1 MSVNVQSAILSL
13 SEEHGGSLSVVIDS
27 KQYTMRNDNPL
38 FGQAVEAYRKED
50 WDSLMNFLSPEKAV
64 RQYLF
69 EYDNIKVENGAVYFG
84 GSSVHSLC
92 VDRILQFCDSGFS
105 PMPLVRFL
113 SKLQKNPSRRSVE
126 ELYRFLERNNLT
138 VTTNGNFLAYKAVTS
153 DFYSITAGNAQLLS
167 GKDDGKGRIF
177 NGVGE
182 EIEVYRNYVDDDAN
196 RGCSVG
202 LHAGTLEYAQGF
214 GGTNGTLVIVEIDP
228 ADVVSVPHDCECQ
241 KLRTARYKVVDIC
254 TQRLDLPVY
263 DSRFDSG
270 NDDDWDEDDWDE
282 CDDCDC
288 EECECDWDDE
298 DEEDEDDFLG
308 EEVNTKSLIKWLYQN
323 DYDEIAY
330 LFANKFAGQD
340 IVLWQDVH
348 AVETDIDFLKAVAKE
363 L

>member
-13 SEEHGGSLSVVIDS
+13 SEEHGGSLSVVVDS

-50 WDSLMNFLSPEKAV
+50 WDSLMTFLSPEKAV

-69 EYDNIKVENGAVYFG
+69 EYEDIKVENGAVYFG
-84 GSSVHSLC
+84 GSAVHSLC

-105 PMPLVRFL
+105 PMPLLKFL

-138 VTTNGNFLAYKAVTS
+138 VTTNGNFLAYKALTS
-153 DFYSITAGNAQLLS
+153 EFYSITAGNAQLLK

-182 EIEVYRNYVDDDAN
+182 EIQVYRNYVDDDAN

-202 LHAGTLEYAQGF
+202 LHAGTLEYAQTF
-214 GGTNGTLVIVEIDP
+214 GGNSATLVIVEIDP

-263 DSRFDSG
+263 DSRFSTE
-270 NDDDWDEDDWDE
+270 NDEDDWDE
-282 CDDCDC
+282 DYCDECEC
-288 EECECDWDDE
+288 EECECDWE
-298 DEEDEDDFLG
+298 DESEEEDDFL
-308 EEVNTKSLIKWLYQN
+308 EQEVEVKAVVKWLYQN
-323 DYDEIAY
+323 DYDELAY
-330 LFANKFAGQD
+330 RLSKEFSGKDTVTWAEVN
-340 IVLWQDVH
+340 
-348 AVETDIDFLKAVAKE
+348 AVESDVDFLRDISEE

>member
-13 SEEHGGSLSVVIDS
+13 SEEHGGSLSVVVDS

-50 WDSLMNFLSPEKAV
+50 WDSLMTFLSPEKAV

-69 EYDNIKVENGAVYFG
+69 EYEDIKVENGAVYFG
-84 GSSVHSLC
+84 GSAVHSLC

-105 PMPLVRFL
+105 PMPLLKFL

-138 VTTNGNFLAYKAVTS
+138 VTTNGNFLAYKALTS
-153 DFYSITAGNAQLLS
+153 EFYSITAGNAQLLK

-182 EIEVYRNYVDDDAN
+182 EIQVYRNYVDDDAN

-202 LHAGTLEYAQGF
+202 LHAGTLEYAQTF
-214 GGTNGTLVIVEIDP
+214 GGNSATLVIVEIDP

-263 DSRFDSG
+263 DSRFSTE
-270 NDDDWDEDDWDE
+270 NDEDDWDE
-282 CDDCDC
+282 DYCDECEC
-288 EECECDWDDE
+288 EECECDWE
-298 DEEDEDDFLG
+298 DESEEEDDFL
-308 EEVNTKSLIKWLYQN
+308 EQEVEVKAVVKWLYQN
-323 DYDEIAY
+323 DYDELAY
-330 LFANKFAGQD
+330 RLSKEFSGKETVTWAEVN
-340 IVLWQDVH
+340 
-348 AVETDIDFLKAVAKE
+348 AVEADVDFLRDISEE

>member
-13 SEEHGGSLSVVIDS
+13 SEEHGGSLSVVVDS

-50 WDSLMNFLSPEKAV
+50 WDSLMTFLSPEKTV

-69 EYDNIKVENGAVYFG
+69 EFDDVKVENGAVYFG
-84 GSSVHSLC
+84 GSAVHSLC

-105 PMPLVRFL
+105 PMPLVKFL

-138 VTTNGNFLAYKAVTS
+138 VTTSGNFLAYKAVTS
-153 DFYSITAGNAQLLS
+153 DFYSITAGNAQLLK

-202 LHAGTLEYAQGF
+202 LHAGTLEYAQDF

-228 ADVVSVPHDCECQ
+228 SDVVSVPHDCECQ

-254 TQRLDLPVY
+254 TQRLELPVY

-270 NDDDWDEDDWDE
+270 GDDDWSDDDWDE

-298 DEEDEDDFLG
+298 EEEDDFLDQ
-308 EEVNTKSLIKWLYQN
+308 EVNVRSLIKWLYQN
-323 DYDEIAY
+323 DYDELAFQ
-330 LFANKFAGQD
+330 LSSKFADKD
-340 IVLWQDVH
+340 IVVWQDVYGI
-348 AVETDIDFLKAVAKE
+348 ENDLDFLRAIAQE

>member
-1 MSVNVQSAILSL
+1 MPVNVQSAILSL

-50 WDSLMNFLSPEKAV
+50 WDSLMTFLSPEKAV

-69 EYDNIKVENGAVYFG
+69 EYDDIKVENGAVYFG
-84 GSSVHSLC
+84 GSAVHSLC

-105 PMPLVRFL
+105 PMPLVKFL

-153 DFYSITAGNAQLLS
+153 DFYSITAGNAQLLK

-182 EIEVYRNYVDDDAN
+182 EIQVYRNYVDDDAN

-202 LHAGTLEYAQGF
+202 LHAGTLEYAQTF
-214 GGTNGTLVIVEIDP
+214 GGSSATLVIVEIDP

-263 DSRFDSG
+263 DSRFSTE
-270 NDDDWDEDDWDE
+270 NDEDDWDD
-282 CDDCDC
+282 DDCCEDCEC
-288 EECECDWDDE
+288 EECECDWE
-298 DEEDEDDFLG
+298 DESEEEDDFL
-308 EEVNTKSLIKWLYQN
+308 EQEVEVKSLIKWLYQH
-323 DYDEIAY
+323 DYDELAFE
-330 LFANKFAGQD
+330 LSKKFAGKD
-340 IVLWQDVH
+340 TVVWQDVY
-348 AVETDIDFLKAVAKE
+348 ETENDIEFLWSIAQE

>member
-13 SEEHGGSLSVVIDS
+13 SEEHGGSLSVVVDS

-38 FGQAVEAYRKED
+38 FGQAVEAYRTED
-50 WDSLMNFLSPEKAV
+50 WDSLMTFLSPEKAV
-64 RQYLF
+64 REYLF
-69 EYDNIKVENGAVYFG
+69 ECDDVKVENGAVYFG
-84 GSSVHSLC
+84 GSAVHSLC

-153 DFYSITAGNAQLLS
+153 DFYSITAGNAQLLK

-182 EIEVYRNYVDDDAN
+182 EIQVYRNYVDDDAN

-202 LHAGTLEYAQGF
+202 LHAGTLEYAQSF
-214 GGTNGTLVIVEIDP
+214 GGNSATLVIVEIDP

-263 DSRFDSG
+263 DSRFSTE
-270 NDDDWDEDDWDE
+270 NDEDDEDDWDC

-288 EECECDWDDE
+288 EEGECDWDE
-298 DEEDEDDFLG
+298 DSEEEDDFL
-308 EEVNTKSLIKWLYQN
+308 EQEVEVKSLVKWLYQN
-323 DYDEIAY
+323 DYDEMAFQLSR
-330 LFANKFAGQD
+330 LFSGKD
-340 IVLWQDVH
+340 IVTWEDVC
-348 AVETDIDFLKAVAKE
+348 AVETDVDFLKGIAKE

>member
-1 MSVNVQSAILSL
+1 MPVNVQSAILSL

-50 WDSLMNFLSPEKAV
+50 WDSLMTFLSPEKAV

-69 EYDNIKVENGAVYFG
+69 EYEDIKVENGAVYFG
-84 GSSVHSLC
+84 GSAVHSLC

-105 PMPLVRFL
+105 PMPLVKFL

-153 DFYSITAGNAQLLS
+153 DFYSITAGNAQLLK

-182 EIEVYRNYVDDDAN
+182 EIQVYRNYVDDDAN

-202 LHAGTLEYAQGF
+202 LHAGTLEYAQTF
-214 GGTNGTLVIVEIDP
+214 GGSSATLVIVEIDP

-263 DSRFDSG
+263 DSRFSTE
-270 NDDDWDEDDWDE
+270 NDEDDWDD
-282 CDDCDC
+282 DDCCEDCEC
-288 EECECDWDDE
+288 EECEGDWE
-298 DEEDEDDFLG
+298 DESEEEDDFL
-308 EEVNTKSLIKWLYQN
+308 EQEVEVKSLIKWLYQH
-323 DYDEIAY
+323 DYDELAFE
-330 LFANKFAGQD
+330 LSKKFAGKD
-340 IVLWQDVH
+340 TVVWQDVY
-348 AVETDIDFLKAVAKE
+348 ETENDIEFLWSIAQE

>member
-13 SEEHGGSLSVVIDS
+13 SDEHGGSLSVIADNTRYV
-27 KQYTMRNDNPL
+27 MRSENPM
-38 FGQAVEAYRKED
+38 FGQAVEAYRNED
-50 WDSLMNFLSPEKAV
+50 WDSVLRYMNPEKAV
-64 RQYLF
+64 KQYLF
-69 EYDNIKVENGAVYFG
+69 EYDGIKVENGAVYFG
-84 GSSVHSLC
+84 GSAVHSLC
-92 VDRILQFCDSGFS
+92 VDRILQFADSGFNA
-105 PMPLVRFL
+105 MPLVRFL

-153 DFYSITAGNAQLLS
+153 EFYSITAGNAQLLK

-228 ADVVSVPHDCECQ
+228 SDVVSVPHDCECQ

-270 NDDDWDEDDWDE
+270 EDDDDWDDDDY
-282 CDDCDC
+282 CDDCEC
-288 EECECDWDDE
+288 NECECDWEDDSDDDE
-298 DEEDEDDFLG
+298 SFLETSVAVKDLVGYLFKKNYDDLALVVARKFADVEDVTWSQIHDIERDVDFLR
-308 EEVNTKSLIKWLYQN
+308 
-323 DYDEIAY
+323 DIAE
-330 LFANKFAGQD
+330 G
-340 IVLWQDVH
+340 IG
-348 AVETDIDFLKAVAKE
+348 
-363 L
+363 